1 MGFKKVQ
8 FLFCSGVL
16 ATAEGSHRLQTAAC
30 KLTSMPLCAACQ
42 FGQQTRQPTSGK
54 ISHAVQ
60 DCDGNLK
67 KDNLFPGQHVSVDHF
82 VCATKGRL
90 LESFGKTNP
99 KDMYDGGCIFVDH
112 VSGYTHIPMQAHL
125 NTHETLK
132 SKENFELLCQN
143 VGVVPQEY
151 LTDNGSAF
159 KSRDYTASLV
169 EFKQIY
175 RFAGTGTHHQ
185 NGVAERAI
193 RSIMNIARTM
203 MLHAAIHWNVTAD
216 PTIWPTAVL
225 HAVWLFNHVPSL
237 GTGIS
242 PQDIFTCTRFPQRKF
257 HDLHV
262 WGCPT

>member
-1 MGFKKVQ
+1 
-8 FLFCSGVL
+8 
-16 ATAEGSHRLQTAAC
+16 
-30 KLTSMPLCAACQ
+30 
-42 FGQQTRQPTSGK
+42 
-54 ISHAVQ
+54 
-60 DCDGNLK
+60 
-67 KDNLFPGQHVSVDHF
+67 
-82 VCATKGRL
+82 
-90 LESFGKTNP
+90 
-99 KDMYDGGCIFVDH
+99 MYDGGCIFVDH
-112 VSGYTHIPMQAHL
+112 ASGYTHITMQAHL
-125 NTHETLK
+125 NTHETLQ
-132 SKENFELLCQN
+132 SKENFELLCRN

-159 KSRDYTASLV
+159 KSREYTASLV

-203 MLHAAIHWNVTAD
+203 MLHAAIHWNETAD

-237 GTGIS
+237 STGIS
-242 PQDIFTCTRFPQRKF
+242 PQDIFTRTRFPQRTF

-262 WGCPT
+262 WSCPTYVLHKKISDGMKLPRWQPCSDRCMFVGLSPTHATNVPLVLNLQTGAITPQFHVVFDDWFATVTASVDDLPDFQSPE